1 MHISHPTPYVSQN
14 VSQIILTWHNFAR
27 TRIGSNCTTDEDCK
41 VVENAICDP
50 AETYRCDRAHFASDT
65 DTECIPGNINVADTI
80 LQMMIFEQLCRQ
92 KLWLHLK
99 IIANILSTKTFP
111 RLSVIRAP
119 QTNEGMRKV
128 TRQPDGQPIE
138 TRPGFFLYKMGQN
151 LLTRIGSDA
160 TTKIVGTEFQ
170 VSPQLSS

>member
-1 MHISHPTPYVSQN
+1 LICVKN
-14 VSQIILTWHNFAR
+14 QIKFKIYLL
-27 TRIGSNCTTDEDCK
+27 
-41 VVENAICDP
+41 VVALEAC
-50 AETYRCDRAHFASDT
+50 FASEYIVVDT
-65 DTECIPGNINVADTI
+65 NTKV
-80 LQMMIFEQLCRQ
+80 QRY
-92 KLWLHLK
+92 KLWLC
-99 IIANILSTKTFP
+99 IQYFLSHRCVYHHITRNRVAYKFSNKVIWYRIWYTNASLYQPKTFP

-170 VSPQLSS
+170 VSPQLSSWIF